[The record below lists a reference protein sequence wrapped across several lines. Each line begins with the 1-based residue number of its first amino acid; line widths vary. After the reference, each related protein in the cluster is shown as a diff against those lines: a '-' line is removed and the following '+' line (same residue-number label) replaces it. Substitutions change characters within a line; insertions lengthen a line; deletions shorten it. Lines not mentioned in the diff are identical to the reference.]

1 MLTPG
6 ALQATHPATLMG
18 NQTQTKWTGSKSC
31 HRQGLPPPGAATT
44 APWELSY
51 HGVGMKSRGW
61 ETIAERTQLPV
72 KSLSAPTSGG
82 GPALPDDPTAAT
94 SLLLG

>member
-1 MLTPG
+1 MAPCEL
-6 ALQATHPATLMG
+6 
-18 NQTQTKWTGSKSC
+18 SC
-31 HRQGLPPPGAATT
+31 HGAGT
-44 APWELSY
+44 
-51 HGVGMKSRGW
+51 KSRGW
-61 ETIAERTQLPV
+61 ETIAERTRLPV